1 MLLESRTIVDEV
13 RALLPR
19 WAERAARAEADR
31 RLDPRTAE
39 ELTAIGAHRL
49 LQPHR
54 YGGGAAG
61 FAAYAE
67 VVAAVGEAC
76 TSAAWCLAVWSAH
89 NWMLALFDPLA
100 QDDIWGPNPA
110 ARISASIVPRVR
122 FERTADG
129 DVVVGGRF
137 PFGSGCDHA
146 DWFGVGGIVPGP
158 DGRDDRVIAMLPSA
172 QTVIE
177 HDTWQVMGLRGTG
190 SKDVMVPEGTVVPA
204 HRVLSVGAA
213 AQGLAPGQFDGAE
226 TMLFAP
232 FRPVAMLVLAPPVI
246 GAARAALDRFGTRS
260 TDHLVGMARRPQR
273 QDLAAA
279 FRVAE
284 SSAEIDA
291 AALVLQRAAT
301 DLDRMGRHAV
311 HGGNARSGGGDG
323 GDGNEVGG
331 NGSAAGGQRVA
342 PSALEAATV
351 LRDTAFSVRLCARA
365 VDRLYEASGGSA
377 LAADEPMQR
386 YWRDVHAAR
395 THTALTWDA
404 AADEYA
410 AAWSAAAPAS

>member
-1 MLLESRTIVDEV
+1 MLLEPRTIVDEV
-13 RALLPR
+13 RALAPR

-31 RLDPRTAE
+31 RLDLRTAE

-49 LQPHR
+49 LQPRRH
-54 YGGGAAG
+54 GGGAAG
-61 FAAYAE
+61 FAAYTE

-76 TSAAWCLAVWSAH
+76 TSAAWCLSVWSAH
-89 NWMLALFDPLA
+89 NWMLALFDPRA
-100 QDDIWGPNPA
+100 QDDVWGPDPD

-122 FERTADG
+122 FERTSDG
-129 DVVVGGRF
+129 DVMIGGRF

-158 DGRDDRVIAMLPSA
+158 DGRDDRVIAMLPAA
-172 QTVIE
+172 QTVID

-190 SKDVMVPEGTVVPA
+190 SKDVVVPDGTVVPA

-213 AQGLAPGQFDGAE
+213 AQGRAPGQFAGAE

-246 GAARAALDRFGTRS
+246 GAARAALERFGARS
-260 TDHLVGMARRPQR
+260 TGHLVGTARRPQR
-273 QDLAAA
+273 QDPAAG

-291 AALVLQRAAT
+291 AGLVLQRAAAE
-301 DLDRMGRHAV
+301 LDRMGRDAA
-311 HGGNARSGGGDG
+311 G
-323 GDGNEVGG
+323 GG
-331 NGSAAGGQRVA
+331 NGPDDEPAGDGRRVA
-342 PSALEAATV
+342 PGALESATV

-377 LAADEPMQR
+377 LATDEPMQR

-404 AADEYA
+404 AAEEYA
-410 AAWSAAAPAS
+410 TAWSAAAPAS